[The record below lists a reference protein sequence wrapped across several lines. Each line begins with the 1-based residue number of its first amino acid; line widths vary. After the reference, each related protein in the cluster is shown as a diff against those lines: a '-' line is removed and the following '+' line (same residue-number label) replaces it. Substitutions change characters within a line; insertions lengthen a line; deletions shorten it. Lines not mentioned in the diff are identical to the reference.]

1 MRRIWATKL
10 MIFNLKS
17 NLIFQ
22 LVNYLQ
28 IDQHKIIIMNK
39 ILRQTNKIYLEIH
52 FSSMKKT
59 NLQPYSNNLNKEKI

>member
-10 MIFNLKS
+10 MNFNLKS